1 MWINFTFILILCLIT
16 FIGFSGY
23 SLAKNNADK
32 VPNRAGLA
40 NQLAQ
45 LPPNYDGP
53 PEGAMCYDMAAPV
66 NRVQYHCPVC
76 EESTSYYSTFGDNIG
91 DLYNIRLSISRIT
104 KIDVKLDESQFCK
117 KCSPDVK
124 NPEYCIIVTYGKN
137 AQPHKTCGI
146 DLVDLSLLY
155 DFSEGKKEH
164 NNSPISKYKERLE
177 ELLGTK
183 LNDAGK

>member
-53 PEGAMCYDMAAPV
+53 PEGAMCYDMAV
-66 NRVQYHCPVC
+66 
-76 EESTSYYSTFGDNIG
+76 
-91 DLYNIRLSISRIT
+91 LYAKKVLHIIQRLG
-104 KIDVKLDESQFCK
+104 
-117 KCSPDVK
+117 
-124 NPEYCIIVTYGKN
+124 II
-137 AQPHKTCGI
+137 
-146 DLVDLSLLY
+146 
-155 DFSEGKKEH
+155 
-164 NNSPISKYKERLE
+164 
-177 ELLGTK
+177 LGTYTIFIYQ
-183 LNDAGK
+183 